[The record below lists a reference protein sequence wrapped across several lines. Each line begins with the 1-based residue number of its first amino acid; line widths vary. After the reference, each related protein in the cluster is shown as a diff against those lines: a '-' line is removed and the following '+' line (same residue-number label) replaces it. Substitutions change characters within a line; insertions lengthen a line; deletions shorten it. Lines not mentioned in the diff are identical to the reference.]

1 PDPPS
6 EPRLGAAVEAL
17 ERRMISEALQRCG
30 HNQVKAAKSLGIS
43 RQGLLNK
50 LKRLGLPRRWQPM
63 DPGDPGEIG
72 TLPA

>member
-1 PDPPS
+1 
-6 EPRLGAAVEAL
+6 
-17 ERRMISEALQRCG
+17 
-30 HNQVKAAKSLGIS
+30 VKAAKSLGIS

-63 DPGDPGEIG
+63 EPVDPVDPGEIG